1 MPRRRKIGEYC
12 GDAFLE
18 SLIGECDKTPYKKHP
33 DYSRKRDKALIATLF
48 LTGGL
53 LDEVLMLK
61 KENFDFENEEAKRMN
76 AFLVRNMRVTR
87 YRHKKGEPR
96 FKSRTFPISY
106 DEPLVQ
112 YLLEWLREAD
122 DYLFP
127 GSKGSHLKKVVA
139 WIRISDLGKRL
150 NFPIKPKWFRDQR
163 MYYLAEK
170 GFESIDIQK
179 YLKMKNLPTI
189 GALRDSWQTLLYV
202 VGKPRQEEIL
212 STGLMRSAGFLR
224 LDSNWFLATCALQL
238 QEVAMKLVAERKAI
252 KLDKANVERLLNKKI
267 EGLFFFNNQYQ
278 AFTKQVKA
286 LFGVEMPFL
295 TQLLRKMRVKVLH
308 EGYNPKP
315 EEMEPI
321 IGFTI
326 GLLQKLSYVSQATP
340 TRMRTTEKRERGQ

>member
-12 GDAFLE
+12 SDAFLD

-61 KENFDFENEEAKRMN
+61 KENFDFENEDAKRMN

-96 FKSRTFPISY
+96 FVSRTFPIFY

-127 GSKGSHLKKVVA
+127 GSKGGHLKKVLA
-139 WIRISDLGKRL
+139 WKRISDLGKRL

-189 GALRDSWQTLLYV
+189 GTRRDSWHTLLYV
-202 VGKPRQEEIL
+202 TRKPRQEEIL

-238 QEVAMKLVAERKAI
+238 QEVAIKVIAERKEI
-252 KLDKANVERLLNKKI
+252 KLNKRNVEKI
-267 EGLFFFNNQYQ
+267 LKRKVEIPSFNHQYK
-278 AFTKQVKA
+278 AFSKVLKTR
-286 LFGVEMPFL
+286 FGVEMPIL
-295 TQLLRKMRVKVLH
+295 PTHLRKMRVKVLH
-308 EGYNPKP
+308 EAYNPKP
-315 EEMEPI
+315 EETDSI
-321 IGFTI
+321 KVFTI
-326 GLLQKLSYVSQATP
+326 GLLQKLSNVSQTTSVRMK
-340 TRMRTTEKRERGQ
+340 TRGKKGRSQ